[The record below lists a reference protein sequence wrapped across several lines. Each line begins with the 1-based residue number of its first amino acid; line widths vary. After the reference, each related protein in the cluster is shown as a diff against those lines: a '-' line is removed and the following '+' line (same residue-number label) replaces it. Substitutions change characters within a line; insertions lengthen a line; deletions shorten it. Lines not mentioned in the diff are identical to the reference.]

1 MRYIIFLMFISFI
14 MCKVVHSD
22 MQLRLIVYLFS
33 ESTLSFAHF
42 SVRVCYF
49 FTLTFKSLLS
59 ILEKLG
65 FYL

>member
-1 MRYIIFLMFISFI
+1 MFISFI
-14 MCKVVHSD
+14 MCKVVHSVT
-22 MQLRLIVYLFS
+22 QLRLIVYLFS
-33 ESTLSFAHF
+33 ENTLSFAHF

-49 FTLTFKSLLS
+49 FTLTFESLLS